1 MKLLKYMAAAAAS
14 VLLASC
20 TLDLPKTTLAAVEDR
35 VAPVLNQMS
44 DIVSDANTSK
54 VEQVVFTWSAADFG
68 AETQIEYSL
77 MAKIG
82 EKEALLGVSSDN
94 RLVISK
100 GDLVG
105 VICNDLGGAK
115 NDDVQVESFVR
126 AGVYGTEEVETMKS
140 NLISYSVYTY
150 LPPKKQIWLPGKYQG
165 WNQFGTVV
173 WEADAG
179 SNKYKILVDVSNP
192 DETPYYFKIVDE
204 GGNWVGMNDGYAPE
218 GWSVADP
225 ANGDGNFSVAADDP
239 ILWLTIDTKKKTVE
253 KQSISKVAMIGAFNG
268 WDEANEA
275 VFTYDATD
283 NVWVSPVV
291 AFTGEAGW
299 LVRLNKSWDYK
310 FGSAV
315 ATDEIEGGFEV
326 TQGGSD
332 IPSPEAG
339 NYIVKLYANRTP
351 FVVVYEKQ

>member
-1 MKLLKYMAAAAAS
+1 
-14 VLLASC
+14 
-20 TLDLPKTTLAAVEDR
+20 
-35 VAPVLNQMS
+35 MS

-54 VEQVVFTWSAADFG
+54 VEQVVFTWTAADFG
-68 AETQIEYSL
+68 AETQIQYSL
-77 MAKIG
+77 MARIG

-140 NLISYSVYTY
+140 NVIAYSVYTY

-165 WNQFGTVV
+165 WAQFGTVV

-253 KQSISKVAMIGAFNG
+253 KQSISKVAMLGDFNN
-268 WDEANEA
+268 WNEPEEVQFA
-275 VFTYDATD
+275 YNATD

-291 AFTGEAGW
+291 SFSGSGSW
-299 LVRLNKSWDYK
+299 LLRLNKDWAMK

-326 TQGGSD
+326 TQGGD
-332 IPSPEAG
+332 NNPEPGAG

-351 FVVVYEKQ
+351 FVVVYEQQ